1 MVVGFLIRAGV
12 VIGAVYYTKKTGVW
26 GNPEETE
33 QLYNDIK
40 DQLRPHVNR
49 LERHLPFEVP
59 ALPRTGE
66 FRYLAKHY
74 YNEGVKNTF
83 HFIEMLPCYTGQ
95 LMKKAKDTFENLSQP
110 PTSQ

>member
-1 MVVGFLIRAGV
+1 MVVGFLIRTGV

-26 GNPEETE
+26 GSPEETE

-59 ALPRTGE
+59 SLPRTEE
-66 FRYLAKHY
+66 FSFLAKHY
-74 YNEGVKNTF
+74 YNQSKLVAVPSK
-83 HFIEMLPCYTGQ
+83 
-95 LMKKAKDTFENLSQP
+95 S
-110 PTSQ
+110 